1 MYPGKVGGR
10 KKAET
15 VDGVLVGAF
24 LPFFYQGRK
33 VGKNN
38 KDPVKKGKNKM
49 ATSNKNLLR
58 MIKEYCARTQ
68 CDCCI
73 FDDEGQ
79 CELMEVPS
87 HWNVE
92 GITRDIESE
101 LEKEPLF

>member
-1 MYPGKVGGR
+1 
-10 KKAET
+10 
-15 VDGVLVGAF
+15 
-24 LPFFYQGRK
+24 
-33 VGKNN
+33 
-38 KDPVKKGKNKM
+38 M

-79 CELMEVPS
+79 CELMEVPR

-101 LEKEPLF
+101 LEKEPLFKKCDACDFLDDGLCKFSCNDPEDWPDPDYVRQVIESDLENRRQRNE

>member
-1 MYPGKVGGR
+1 
-10 KKAET
+10 
-15 VDGVLVGAF
+15 
-24 LPFFYQGRK
+24 
-33 VGKNN
+33 
-38 KDPVKKGKNKM
+38 M

-58 MIKEYCARTQ
+58 MIKEYCTRTE

-92 GITRDIESE
+92 GITRD
-101 LEKEPLF
+101 